1 MTRFWTFFI
10 DKHHFTILLGVVLV
24 LGGFAAVVAI
34 PKESSP
40 EIQIPIGVVSTALPG
55 ASADDVEQLVTNKIE
70 DRVTGIENVTNV
82 TSSSGDGISMI
93 TVEFDA
99 NADIDKSISLLKDEV
114 DAVQGELPENA
125 LDSFVS
131 DVNLADQPILIV
143 SIAGALAP

>member
-82 TSSSGDGISMI
+82 T
-93 TVEFDA
+93 
-99 NADIDKSISLLKDEV
+99 
-114 DAVQGELPENA
+114 
-125 LDSFVS
+125 
-131 DVNLADQPILIV
+131 
-143 SIAGALAP
+143 